1 MVPPFGGPSIPAASA
16 EWISRIV
23 ALATGT
29 PGTVPGPVA
38 ALTEGVIR
46 AMTFPSLKVVAAGLF
61 VFALGLTVGQG
72 FPHVAAR
79 APAPD
84 PPPVAAAEPV
94 PIPPE
99 SRELKID
106 DGTSAGMRSIA
117 GGGHAVRFESPGDGW
132 KLTSVRLYG
141 SRYGTPR
148 PPDEDFRVI
157 LCDAN
162 FKPIATF
169 PFPYKTFARGNPK
182 WVTLDVKP
190 TAVPKTFYVC
200 VDFNPEQTKGVYVH
214 HDAAA
219 GDTSF
224 VGLPDDG
231 KPGPFTKGD
240 WMIRAV
246 LQGP

>member
-1 MVPPFGGPSIPAASA
+1 
-16 EWISRIV
+16 
-23 ALATGT
+23 
-29 PGTVPGPVA
+29 
-38 ALTEGVIR
+38 
-46 AMTFPSLKVVAAGLF
+46 MTSPSLKVAAAGLL
-61 VFALGLTVGQG
+61 VFALGLAVGQG

-79 APAPD
+79 APDPEPTPAP
-84 PPPVAAAEPV
+84 VVEPV
-94 PIPPE
+94 PVPPE
-99 SRELKID
+99 SRELKLD

-117 GGGHAVRFESPGDGW
+117 GGGHAVRFVSPGHGW
-132 KLTSVRLYG
+132 KVTSVRLYG

-157 LCDAN
+157 LCDAD
-162 FKPIATF
+162 FKPVATF

-182 WVTLDVKP
+182 WVALDIKP

-214 HDAAA
+214 HDAQSAP
-219 GDTSF
+219 GSSF

-231 KPGPFTKGD
+231 KPSPFTKGD

-246 LQGP
+246 MEGP